1 MEEKGQDANASDIA
15 AALQMVLDN
24 ARREPM
30 PPHPNQH
37 QTLTIH
43 HADPPKPDPKGAW
56 ICVTA
61 AVVGML
67 IGLAGLYV
75 ADEAKDQVTAERL
88 SKEAALQSLKDEHA
102 ADMAVIDD
110 QMARV
115 QTYMAAIYAYAP
127 QLKPKDWESFGKI
140 KNQHK
145 GKK

>member
-1 MEEKGQDANASDIA
+1 
-15 AALQMVLDN
+15 
-24 ARREPM
+24 M
-30 PPHPNQH
+30 PPQGQNQH
-37 QTLTIH
+37 LTIH
-43 HADPPKPDPKGAW
+43 HADPPKPEPKGAW

-61 AVVGML
+61 AVIGVI
-67 IGLAGLYV
+67 IGLGGLYV
-75 ADEAKDQVTAERL
+75 ADDAKDQVIAERL
-88 SKEAALQSLKDEHA
+88 ASQSALQSQQVRHESALQSVKDEHA